1 MSRRPDEK
9 QDLSRG
15 GLRSEADQGRLFLLS
30 RFRFS
35 SRSRLNSASVSEP
48 SALILWRRS
57 LNRLDIA
64 SASSRCLRY
73 SQKIP
78 KPARAAKRITKNST
92 AAPGPPVFSSES
104 RTESATP
111 FTGYAGSPAPFS
123 PIPFSAPAAFPS
135 SAPFPAPAALSSPT
149 VFPAPAVPP
158 APFTSPA
165 PLASASP
172 SAGFSPALPS
182 FSRTPPSPAEASNAA
197 SPSLVIKYAEP
208 IFRSL

>member
-1 MSRRPDEK
+1 MSRQPDEK
-9 QDLSRG
+9 QDLSRD
-15 GLRSEADQGRLFLLS
+15 GLRSGADQGRLFLLS

-92 AAPGPPVFSSES
+92 AAPGPPVFSSGS
-104 RTESATP
+104 RTESAAP
-111 FTGYAGSPAPFS
+111 FTGSAGSPAPFS
-123 PIPFSAPAAFPS
+123 PIPFSAPAA
-135 SAPFPAPAALSSPT
+135 LSSPT
-149 VFPAPAVPP
+149 VFPDPAVPS

-172 SAGFSPALPS
+172 SAPYRNRRLPDWPPRSP
-182 FSRTPPSPAEASNAA
+182 
-197 SPSLVIKYAEP
+197 EP
-208 IFRSL
+208 